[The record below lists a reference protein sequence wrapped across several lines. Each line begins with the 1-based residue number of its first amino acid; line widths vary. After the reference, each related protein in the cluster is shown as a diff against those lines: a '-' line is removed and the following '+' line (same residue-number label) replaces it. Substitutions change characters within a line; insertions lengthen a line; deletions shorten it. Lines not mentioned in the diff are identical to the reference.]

1 MIDSNFLKIDKIIA
15 PKVSRE
21 TLIWLEEY
29 SKAILQKNKKINL
42 ISKSTE
48 KSIKYRHIL
57 DSAQSIEFIDKNDI
71 QICTDLGSGAGLPGI
86 VLGILMKTK
95 KPVFKLIFY
104 EKSFHKSTFLKE
116 MTKKFNLNSVVH
128 RKNIFDEKNLVTDVI
143 ISRAFKPLQ
152 VIFEIAQTNFKNFK
166 YIILFLGKSGKKNL
180 NDARKF
186 WEFDYVEK
194 KSLTNADSFI
204 VNIFNLRKKNV

>member
-29 SKAILQKNKKINL
+29 SKAILLKNKKINL

-57 DSAQSIEFIDKNDI
+57 DSAQSIEFIDKNDV

-86 VLGILMKTK
+86 VLSILMKTK

-152 VIFEIAQTNFKNFK
+152 VIFEIAQTNFKNLK

-204 VNIFNLRKKNV
+204 VKIFNLRKKNV

>member
-1 MIDSNFLKIDKIIA
+1 
-15 PKVSRE
+15 
-21 TLIWLEEY
+21 
-29 SKAILQKNKKINL
+29 
-42 ISKSTE
+42 
-48 KSIKYRHIL
+48 
-57 DSAQSIEFIDKNDI
+57 
-71 QICTDLGSGAGLPGI
+71 
-86 VLGILMKTK
+86 
-95 KPVFKLIFY
+95 
-104 EKSFHKSTFLKE
+104 

-204 VNIFNLRKKNV
+204 VKIFNLRKKNV

>member
-29 SKAILQKNKKINL
+29 SRAILQKNKKINL

-57 DSAQSIEFIDKNDI
+57 DSAQSIEFIDKNDV

-95 KPVFKLIFY
+95 KPVFKVIFY

-204 VNIFNLRKKNV
+204 VKIFNLRKKNV

>member
-29 SKAILQKNKKINL
+29 SRAILQKNKKINL

-57 DSAQSIEFIDKNDI
+57 DSAQSIEFIDKNDV

-204 VNIFNLRKKNV
+204 VKIFNLRKKNV